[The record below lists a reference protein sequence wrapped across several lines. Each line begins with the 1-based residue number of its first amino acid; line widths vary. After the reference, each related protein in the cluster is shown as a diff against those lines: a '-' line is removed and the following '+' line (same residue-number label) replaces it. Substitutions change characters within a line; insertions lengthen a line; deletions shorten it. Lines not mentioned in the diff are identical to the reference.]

1 MDDGKRGPDG
11 KFESG
16 HRYSLGKGR
25 PATPADIKEARKAN
39 AADVERIINKYL
51 HWSFKELSAFVKDEN
66 NTAQVLDCLIAS
78 IIARAIAHGDPVRL
92 TFVLQMLGIKPV
104 ISTKESEGQN
114 LHSQIVSVVNQ
125 IEGVKNGKEVSEEK
139 SEDQT

>member
-25 PATPADIKEARKAN
+25 PATPIDIKEARKAN

-51 HWSFKELSAFVKDEN
+51 HWKFKALREFVEDEN
-66 NTAQVLDCLIAS
+66 NQAEVLDCLIAS
-78 IIARAIAHGDPVRL
+78 IIARAIQTIVIVPISIFALSSAKWIIPSVNCSLD
-92 TFVLQMLGIKPV
+92 TFDCLF
-104 ISTKESEGQN
+104 
-114 LHSQIVSVVNQ
+114 IV
-125 IEGVKNGKEVSEEK
+125 VKNPNNPRVSIVFA
-139 SEDQT
+139 S